1 MYNSNLLTSGFGFDA
16 IGDCIQLP
24 LLRNANFAASFDSG
38 SGKERGADAEGSTI
52 WSDESN
58 GAVNS
63 KPQMNIKSE
72 RSMFN
77 VNSSESQ

>member
-1 MYNSNLLTSGFGFDA
+1 LYNSNLLTSGFGFDA

-38 SGKERGADAEGSTI
+38 PDKERGADAERSTI

-58 GAVNS
+58 GATNS

-72 RSMFN
+72 RSMLN